1 MPLSTLRSVSRNG
14 QIAGLLLVTILGG
27 GGCFSL
33 KKATNSLPFSSDIP
47 IEPAEVY
54 TLACPDA
61 IQVFGLTPPAQPVVA
76 RIGPNGGV
84 ELPGLG
90 SIRVEGLTVGEAAAE
105 IAMQARL
112 PADSI
117 RVRVLEY
124 ASRQLFL
131 YGQTES
137 GPVAIDYRGPERVVD
152 VLRRAGGLSPDA
164 ALNEIYVL
172 RAQVSEGIPAEVL
185 TVDLEAILRHNDHST
200 NVRVQP
206 LDEIYVG
213 EKPRSRVRR
222 AIPTFLQ
229 PIYEGLVRL
238 IPQVSVRSS
247 RRTNTPMP

>member
-14 QIAGLLLVTILGG
+14 QIAGLLLLTILGG

-33 KKATNSLPFSSDIP
+33 KKATNALPFSSDIP
-47 IEPAEVY
+47 IDPAEVY
-54 TLACPDA
+54 TLACPDV
-61 IQVFGLTPPAQPVVA
+61 IQIFGVAPPAQPVVA

-90 SIRVEGLTVGEAAAE
+90 AIRVEGLTVGEAAAE
-105 IAMQARL
+105 IARQARL

-137 GPVAIDYRGPERVVD
+137 GPAAIDYRGPERVVD